1 MSEILLQ
8 VVTPHF
14 SDIFCRKRK
23 RVETDD
29 SQDENKSLRKKPKLN
44 HERELVLHPH
54 IDEDD
59 LEVIQGG
66 SVNII
71 THKRVRKE
79 TKHKDDEYFKEVK
92 KHKKSCGKNGGF
104 VKGAGCHY
112 DRDF

>member
-1 MSEILLQ
+1 MSEILQ
-8 VVTPHF
+8 VVPRF
-14 SDIFCRKRK
+14 FDIFCTSRKRK
-23 RVETDD
+23 RDD
-29 SQDENKSLRKKPKLN
+29 SRDENKSLRKKPKLN
-44 HERELVLHPH
+44 PIEPVLHPH

-59 LEVIQGG
+59 LEFIQGG